1 MENNEIFENEVRT
14 LLVKLL
20 DANFVDKITHLS
32 MNGHLHYTEHVLLQ
46 ERYETYQKYF
56 DKISEFMLEKYWD
69 HDVTKITKSLTVEIA
84 DLELASQAFELA
96 VESQIKVVRE
106 SNTDSALGSI
116 LDELETELL
125 SIKFKLG
132 F

>member
-20 DANFVDKITHLS
+20 DANFVDKIIHLS
-32 MNGHLHYTEHVLLQ
+32 MHGHDHHTEHTLLQ
-46 ERYETYQKYF
+46 ERYETYQEYF

-69 HDVTKITKSLTVEIA
+69 HDVTKITRSLTVEIA
-84 DLELASQAFELA
+84 DLGLASQAYELA

-106 SNTDSALGSI
+106 SNTDPALGSI